1 MLLTL
6 PRLRK
11 AACLS
16 LFAGGC
22 CFAVQSAVA
31 VEETTADP
39 MADIRAEIAAMRQA
53 YESQITALEARVI
66 ELEAE
71 RNTDREMLVKVQ
83 QEADAAHAT
92 AQAAVVKANQASA
105 PAPSTD
111 ELSDS
116 QLAQIEE
123 ALEKFD
129 VTRGFEY
136 EGYFRSGFG
145 VDDDG
150 NTMEAFQAPNSQSK
164 YRLGNEAETYFETKF
179 GYTFPDLDLPEGT
192 EFYVGFMPSYVVPN
206 AKDADSTFS
215 VRQAYAS
222 AKGVWAEQPDATFWA
237 GQIYYDRYD
246 VHMTDFYYLD
256 MSGFGG
262 GVQGVG
268 VGDVGNLSVAW
279 IGGSIDELEGGGV
292 DVDDETVN
300 GKNTFDVR
308 LKDIEVPGGTGMLWL
323 ALADVDDNNGPNGE
337 NVIIKGDTGAAFG
350 FLHESSKILGGR
362 NRAMVQYGFGAAAN
376 FKSTEPDF
384 GFVAAA
390 GGDPATVVDY
400 SDIWHF
406 RFTDDFV
413 IEPEDSNWT
422 MQATFVY
429 DLVDIGL
436 VQDSEIEWISFGVRP
451 IYQFSDYWS
460 LAFEAGVDHTDS
472 EITDLSG
479 EVYKFTIAPQISP
492 GRGHFDRPVLRFFA
506 TYAWWS
512 DDFEGQ
518 VASDTYGTDT
528 EGVTVGVQAEAWW

>member
-1 MLLTL
+1 ML
-6 PRLRK
+6 PRLPQLRK
-11 AACLS
+11 AATLT
-16 LFAGGC
+16 LFAGSF
-22 CFAVQSAVA
+22 CFAAQSAVA
-31 VEETTADP
+31 VEESAPDP
-39 MADIRAEIAAMRQA
+39 MAEIRAEIAAMREA
-53 YESQITALEARVI
+53 YESKITALESRVM

-71 RNTDREMLVKVQ
+71 RKNDQAMIAEVQ
-83 QEADAAHAT
+83 KEADAAQAT
-92 AQAAVVKANQASA
+92 AQAAVAKANRMSAA
-105 PAPSTD
+105 PAND
-111 ELSDS
+111 ELSES

-123 ALEKFD
+123 AFDQFD
-129 VTRGFEY
+129 VTRGFVY
-136 EGYFRSGFG
+136 HGYFRSGFG

-150 NTMEAFQAPNSQSK
+150 NTMEAFQAPGSQSK
-164 YRLGNEAETYFETKF
+164 YRLGNEAETYFETEL

-192 EFYVGFMPSYVVPN
+192 DFYVGFMPSYVVPH

-222 AKGVWAEQPDATFWA
+222 ATGVWAEQPAAKFWA

-262 GVQGVG
+262 GVQDVQL
-268 VGDVGNLSVAW
+268 GDFGTLSVAW
-279 IGGSIDELEGGGV
+279 IGGSIDELEAGGI

-300 GKNTFDVR
+300 GKNTLDVR
-308 LKDIEVPGGTGMLWL
+308 LKDFEVPGGTGMLWL
-323 ALADVDDNNGPNGE
+323 AIADIDDNSGPNGE
-337 NVIIKGDTGAAFG
+337 NVEIKGDAGAAFG
-350 FLHESSKILGGR
+350 FLHESSEILGGR
-362 NRAMVQYGFGAAAN
+362 NRAMIQYGFGAAAN

-384 GFVAAA
+384 GFVAAPDA
-390 GGDPATVVDY
+390 DPATVVDY

-413 IEPEDSNWT
+413 IEPENSDWT

-429 DLVDIGL
+429 DIADIGL
-436 VQDSEIEWISFGVRP
+436 VGDSEIEWVSFGVRP
-451 IYQFSDYWS
+451 IYHFAEYWS
-460 LAFEAGVDHTDS
+460 LAFEGGVDYTDS
-472 EITDLSG
+472 DVTGLSG

-512 DDFEGQ
+512 DDFEGL
-518 VASDTYGTDT
+518 VAPGTYGTDT